1 MEEEIIP
8 YPLYQPCSH
17 LYLWREL
24 EKQANELL
32 GLPNKER
39 ETYSKPFY
47 DNENNI
53 YFIVFEE
60 VVSLVTLS
68 DCLTYEQITWKP
80 FK

>member
-1 MEEEIIP
+1 MEKLIP
-8 YPLYQPCSH
+8 YPLYYLCSH
-17 LYLWREL
+17 SYIWREL

-32 GLPNKER
+32 SLPNEER

-60 VVSLVTLS
+60 VVSLVNLNE
-68 DCLTYEQITWKP
+68 CLTHEQITWKP
-80 FK
+80 FI